1 VKVGIVGAGVAGLAA
16 ARVLRGRGHEV
27 TIFEGK
33 PEVGGQVV
41 TFLVGGEPLECFYH
55 HIFTNDTTV
64 VRYIEELGLGPKLRW
79 IEPRNGHFVKG
90 RIYPFVT
97 PLDLLKF
104 TAIPLISRVRLGLAA
119 VWLRRQKDGIRKYE
133 RVTAQT
139 WMQRAV
145 GKKAFAAFWGPLL
158 RGKFAGQADKVGM
171 VWLWNKIY
179 LRFASRKGSGAKE
192 SLGYLEGSFKAYY
205 QALAD
210 SLTAKGVVIYLS
222 TPVDRVVTQDGA
234 VVGIEAGGQLH
245 VLDQVLMTTP
255 NIITRRIA
263 PDLPAAYT
271 EVMDRVHYQ
280 WATCLILALDRPLS
294 GFYWLSIGDD
304 LPFVACVE
312 HTNFMPLERYG
323 GNHVVYL
330 SNYVAPDHPVL
341 RMDAEEVF
349 ASYLEGIRKINPAF
363 DPSWVKEKWLFKD
376 PGGQP
381 VITTSYS
388 KSIPEMRTGIRGLY
402 LSNTTQVYP
411 EDRGQNYSLLL
422 GEKVADLMDY
432 DFRQGSGPFPAVD
445 GGDGRPHN
453 GAAFH
458 N

>member
-1 VKVGIVGAGVAGLAA
+1 MNIGIVGAGVAGLAA
-16 ARVLRGRGHEV
+16 AKVLQERGHTV
-27 TIFEGK
+27 TIFEGRD
-33 PEVGGQVV
+33 EVGGQVV

-64 VRYIEELGLGPKLRW
+64 IRYSNDLGLGDKLRW
-79 IEPRNGHFVKG
+79 IEPRNAHFVKG
-90 RIYPFVT
+90 RPWPFVT

-104 TAIPLISRVRLGLAA
+104 RAIPFTSRVRLGLAA
-119 VWLRRQKDGIRKYE
+119 VWLRRKKDGVQRYE
-133 RVTAQT
+133 GVTARQ
-139 WMQRAV
+139 WMERAV

-158 RGKFAGQADKVGM
+158 KGKFAAQADNVGM

-210 SLTAKGVVIYLS
+210 LIAARGVEIHLN
-222 TPVDRVVTQDGA
+222 TRVEHVETENGA
-234 VVGIEAGGQLH
+234 VTGIQAGGEFH
-245 VLDQVLMTTP
+245 PFDQVLMTTP
-255 NIITRRIA
+255 NIITKRIA
-263 PDLPAAYT
+263 TDLPAPY
-271 EVMDRVHYQ
+271 VDVLDRVRYQ
-280 WATCLILALDRPLS
+280 WATCLVLALDRPLS
-294 GFYWLSIGDD
+294 DFYWLSIGDD

-341 RMDAEEVF
+341 QMDADQVLE
-349 ASYLEGIRKINPAF
+349 SYLSGLRAINPAF
-363 DPSWVKEKWLFKD
+363 DSSWVRQKWLFKD

-381 VITTSYS
+381 VITTYYGR
-388 KSIPEMRTGIRGLY
+388 SIPDMRTGVTGLY

-422 GEKVADLMDY
+422 GEKVADLMDH
-432 DFRQGSGPFPAVD
+432 DGPLRFQV
-445 GGDGRPHN
+445 
-453 GAAFH
+453 
-458 N
+458 